1 MTGFDYAVLAVMGL
15 SLLWALLRGFVR
27 ELVSM
32 IGWVAAFVLSI
43 MFTQALAVMLPESL
57 GPLLSSLLAF
67 VAIFIGVWVISGLVG
82 LVLSKLVRAVG
93 LGWGD
98 RFLGG
103 LLGLVRGAVIVLL
116 AVMLGGLTPLP
127 HEAFWRNAM
136 FAAPLETA
144 VVALKPLLPDELAQ
158 RIRYR

>member
-1 MTGFDYAVLAVMGL
+1 MTGFDYAVLVMLGL
-15 SLLWALLRGFVR
+15 SLTLALLRGFAR

-32 IGWVAAFVLSI
+32 IGWVAAFVLSV
-43 MFTQALAVMLPESL
+43 MFTQTLARQFPESL

-67 VAIFIGVWVISGLVG
+67 LAVFIGVWVLSGLVG
-82 LVLSKLVRAVG
+82 LLLSKLIKAVG

-98 RFLGG
+98 RLLGA
-103 LLGLVRGAVIVLL
+103 LLGLVRGAVIVLVT
-116 AVMLGGLTPLP
+116 VMLGGLTPLP
-127 HEAFWRNAM
+127 REAFWRNAM

-144 VVALKPLLPDELAQ
+144 VVALKPLLPDEFAQ

>member
-1 MTGFDYAVLAVMGL
+1 MTGFDYAVLVVLGL
-15 SLLWALLRGFVR
+15 SLTLALLRGFAR

-32 IGWVAAFVLSI
+32 IGWVAAFVLSV
-43 MFTQALAVMLPESL
+43 MFTQTLARQFPESL

-67 VAIFIGVWVISGLVG
+67 LAIFIGVWVLSGLVG
-82 LVLSKLVRAVG
+82 LLLSKLIKAVG

-98 RFLGG
+98 RLLGA
-103 LLGLVRGAVIVLL
+103 LLGLVRGAVIVLVT
-116 AVMLGGLTPLP
+116 VMLGGLTPLP
-127 HEAFWRNAM
+127 REAFWRNAM

-144 VVALKPLLPDELAQ
+144 VVALKPLLPDEFAQ

>member
-1 MTGFDYAVLAVMGL
+1 MTGFDYAVLVVLGL
-15 SLLWALLRGFVR
+15 SLTLALLRGFAR

-32 IGWVAAFVLSI
+32 IGWVAAFVLSV
-43 MFTQALAVMLPESL
+43 MFTQTLARQFPESL

-67 VAIFIGVWVISGLVG
+67 LAVLIGVWVLSGLVG
-82 LVLSKLVRAVG
+82 LLLSKLIKAVG

-98 RFLGG
+98 RLLGA
-103 LLGLVRGAVIVLL
+103 LLGLVRGAVIVLVT
-116 AVMLGGLTPLP
+116 VMLGGLTPLP
-127 HEAFWRNAM
+127 REAFWRNAM

-144 VVALKPLLPDELAQ
+144 VVALKPLLPDEFAQ

>member
-1 MTGFDYAVLAVMGL
+1 MTGFDYAVLTVMGL
-15 SLLWALLRGFVR
+15 SLVWALLRGFVR

-43 MFTQALAVMLPESL
+43 MFTQTLARLFPESL

-67 VAIFIGVWVISGLVG
+67 LAIFIGVWVLSGLVG
-82 LVLSKLVRAVG
+82 LVLSRLIKAAG

-98 RFLGG
+98 RLLGA
-103 LLGLVRGAVIVLL
+103 LLGLVRGAVIVLV

-144 VVALKPLLPDELAQ
+144 VVALKPLLPEGLAQ

>member
-1 MTGFDYAVLAVMGL
+1 MTGFDYAVPAVMGL
-15 SLLWALLRGFVR
+15 SLVWALLRGFAR

-32 IGWVAAFVLSI
+32 IGWVAAFVLSA
-43 MFTQALAVMLPESL
+43 MFTQTLARQFPESL

-67 VAIFIGVWVISGLVG
+67 LAIFIGVWVLSGLVG
-82 LVLSKLVRAVG
+82 LVLSKIIKAAG

-98 RFLGG
+98 RLLGAV
-103 LLGLVRGAVIVLL
+103 LGLVRGAVIVLV
-116 AVMLGGLTPLP
+116 AIMLGGLTPLP
-127 HEAFWRNAM
+127 REAFWRNAM

-144 VVALKPLLPDELAQ
+144 VVALKPLLPDGLAQ

>member
-1 MTGFDYAVLAVMGL
+1 MTGFDYAVLVVMGL
-15 SLLWALLRGFVR
+15 SLIWALLRGFVR

-32 IGWVAAFVLSI
+32 IGWVAAFVLSV
-43 MFTQALAVMLPESL
+43 MFTQKLARMFPESL

-67 VAIFIGVWVISGLVG
+67 LAIFIGVWVLSGLNG
-82 LVLSKLVRAVG
+82 LILSKLAKAAG

-98 RFLGG
+98 RLLGA
-103 LLGLVRGAVIVLL
+103 LLGLVRGAIIVLV

-136 FAAPLETA
+136 FSAPLETA
-144 VVALKPLLPDELAQ
+144 VVAMKPLLPEGLAQ